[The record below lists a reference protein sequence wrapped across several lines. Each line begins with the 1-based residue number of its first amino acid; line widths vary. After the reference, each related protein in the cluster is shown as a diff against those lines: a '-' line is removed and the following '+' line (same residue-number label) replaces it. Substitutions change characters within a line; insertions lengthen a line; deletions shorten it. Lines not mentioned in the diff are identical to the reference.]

1 VGTPEGGSLLP
12 VTEIDGFSE
21 GDAVQTLIT
30 DASDAG
36 FAAMTRA
43 NYAPKL
49 AGALGSGAELDLY
62 KFFDDRHNPSQGT
75 MFETHPDP
83 PGPGNSNGTYT
94 PAWNVVPIQ
103 FLPGVGPPF
112 PLITSTDQLDRLEKA
127 KKMSEGP
134 DPGIAVSCPIVGVG
148 KHVGVG
154 QG

>member
-1 VGTPEGGSLLP
+1 
-12 VTEIDGFSE
+12 
-21 GDAVQTLIT
+21 
-30 DASDAG
+30 
-36 FAAMTRA
+36 
-43 NYAPKL
+43 
-49 AGALGSGAELDLY
+49 
-62 KFFDDRHNPSQGT
+62 

-94 PAWNVVPIQ
+94 PIWNVVPIR

-112 PLITSTDQLDRLEKA
+112 PLITSADQLDRLEKA
-127 KKMSEGP
+127 NKMSEGP